1 MSLFMYFCIDVYS
14 NMHIYNPP
22 AAGTLATARCCPGED
37 ICV

>member
-14 NMHIYNPP
+14 NMYINNPP
-22 AAGTLATARCCPGED
+22 AAGTLATARCCLGKC